1 MSYERILFF
10 NEGVP
15 PILRS
20 RTIIREWLNKCA
32 HKKKKSIGT
41 LTYVFC
47 NDRYL
52 RKINRQYLGHDY
64 NTDIITFPIQGSNP
78 KNISGEMYISVDR
91 IRSNANEYG
100 VTIKEELHRVMVHGL
115 LHLCGEND
123 KSPDEAARMRKEE
136 DRMIML
142 LRKSK

>member
-1 MSYERILFF
+1 
-10 NEGVP
+10 
-15 PILRS
+15 
-20 RTIIREWLNKCA
+20 
-32 HKKKKSIGT
+32 
-41 LTYVFC
+41 
-47 NDRYL
+47 
-52 RKINRQYLGHDY
+52 
-64 NTDIITFPIQGSNP
+64 
-78 KNISGEMYISVDR
+78 MYISVDR